1 MQARWAIRKR
11 KKNKRAERVKMENES
26 LREKDNISRERESY
40 ARGQSVR
47 EGVGDWFRE
56 VFDN

>member
-1 MQARWAIRKR
+1 MQARWAIRGKEW
-11 KKNKRAERVKMENES
+11 AERESETENEG
-26 LREKDNISRERESY
+26 LREKENISRERERESY